1 MRLTRRGSL
10 VAGGTALALAALL
23 TLPGLDPA
31 RAATSEGLVCQN
43 GTSTTGPTTFD
54 LTARTGT
61 IATPDGNSIF
71 AWGYGM
77 TSSGFQLPG
86 PNLCVSTGQAVTVVL
101 HNTLPE
107 PTSIVVPGME
117 GVQAGGSPVQPQ
129 TSGGTTTSLVQTA
142 PPGGA
147 VTYTFTPTRP
157 GTYLYE
163 SGTDVDKQVQMGLYG
178 ALVVRPAGAPNQVNT
193 RADSAFDPAHE
204 YVYLLSEIDPAFHLA
219 VEQGRPVSQPDYRAR
234 YFLINGRSMPD
245 TVAPNGA
252 SWLPAQPYGALV
264 HIRPQGDPAAG
275 YQKDPAVIRYLN
287 AGSVNYP
294 FHPHGSDQLVI
305 DKDAAPLAGPAGQD
319 LAYDKFLIDV
329 SPGETVDALLTWKDV
344 EKWDPATN
352 PVPVALPNLQDQII
366 GPGNETWF
374 SESPYL
380 GASGSLPSGVI
391 QHNECGEYY
400 QIAHSHAL
408 EQATNYGASFGG
420 MMTLIRIDP
429 PNPNTCL
436 AVTQ

>member
-1 MRLTRRGSL
+1 MRLTRRGAAAAAGSAVVLAGLL
-10 VAGGTALALAALL
+10 V
-23 TLPGLDPA
+23 LPGAGPA
-31 RAATSEGLVCQN
+31 RAATSEGLVCQT
-43 GTSTTGPTTFD
+43 GTSRTGPTTFD

-61 IATPDGNSIF
+61 VATPDGNSIF
-71 AWGYGM
+71 AWGYGL
-77 TSSGFQLPG
+77 TSGGFQLPG
-86 PNLCVSTGQAVTVVL
+86 PNLCVSTGQEVTLVL
-101 HNTLPE
+101 HNSLPE
-107 PTSIVVPGME
+107 ATSIVVPGMA
-117 GVQAGGSPVQPQ
+117 GVLAGGSPVQPQ
-129 TSGGTTTSLVQTA
+129 STGGALTSLVQSA
-142 PPGGA
+142 PPGGS
-147 VTYTFTPTRP
+147 VTYTFTPSRP
-157 GTYLYE
+157 GSYVYE

-178 ALVVRPAGAPNQVNT
+178 ALVVRPAGAPNQVND
-193 RADSAFDPAHE
+193 RLDSAFDPAHE

-219 VEQGRPVSQPDYRAR
+219 VEQHRPVSQPDYKAR

-264 HIRPQGDPAAG
+264 HIRPQGTLAG

-287 AGSVNYP
+287 AGSVSYP

-305 DKDAAPLAGPAGQD
+305 DKDASPLAGPAKED

-329 SPGETVDALLTWKDV
+329 APGETVDALLTWKDV
-344 EKWDPATN
+344 EKWDPVDN
-352 PVPVALPNLQDQII
+352 PVPVTLPNLQDQII

-380 GASGSLPSGVI
+380 GVQGSLPSGVI

-429 PNPNTCL
+429 PDPNTCL